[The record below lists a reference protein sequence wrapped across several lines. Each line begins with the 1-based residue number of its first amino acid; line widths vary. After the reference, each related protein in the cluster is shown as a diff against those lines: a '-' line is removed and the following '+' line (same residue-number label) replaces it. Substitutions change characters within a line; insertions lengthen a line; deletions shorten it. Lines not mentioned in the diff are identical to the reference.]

1 MSAVAGLG
9 LARRRLGAT
18 PAPPPPR
25 PLRPP
30 PATPQSGYAAYAGSS
45 ENAAANKAF
54 FEAVMKSVAEKR
66 AANPGVQ
73 AVTVIYNT
81 TNAPSF
87 RSQIASSTSI
97 WNSSVSNVK
106 LQEGSNADFAY
117 REGNDSRGSYAST
130 DGHGSGYIF
139 LDYAQNQQ
147 YDSTRVTAHETG
159 HVLGLP
165 DHYTGPCSE
174 LMSGG
179 GPGTS
184 CTQRL
189 PERHGALA
197 GELPLAE
204 RSRGLSPAPR
214 PDTGLHAAP
223 VRGRSAGAG
232 RPPPAVGTAQASSSG
247 KAPRWPVPAPCA
259 GRGSNSRQLHISW
272 TNPVRRSQRPATS
285 SPPAA
290 SR

>member
-1 MSAVAGLG
+1 MRHPRTAVMSAVAGLG
-9 LARRRLGAT
+9 LVAALGAT
-18 PAPPPPR
+18 PAVAAAPSHASTSPVT
-25 PLRPP
+25 
-30 PATPQSGYAAYAGSS
+30 ASQSSYAAYAGSS

-66 AANPGVQ
+66 AANPGAQ
-73 AVTVIYNT
+73 AVTVVYNAA
-81 TNAPSF
+81 NAPTF
-87 RSQIASSTSI
+87 RSQIASSARI

-106 LQEGSNADFAY
+106 LQEGSNADFDY

-130 DGHGSGYIF
+130 DGHGSGYVF

-184 CTQRL
+184 CTNAY
-189 PERHGALA
+189 PDATERSKVNSLWQNGLAAALA
-197 GELPLAE
+197 
-204 RSRGLSPAPR
+204 RVS
-214 PDTGLHAAP
+214 
-223 VRGRSAGAG
+223 
-232 RPPPAVGTAQASSSG
+232 
-247 KAPRWPVPAPCA
+247 
-259 GRGSNSRQLHISW
+259 
-272 TNPVRRSQRPATS
+272 
-285 SPPAA
+285 
-290 SR
+290 